1 MNGKWTSSKLIAF
14 AIIFISAT
22 TFFTF
27 KYVSSDQWIEVVK
40 WLFGIFVGGNV
51 AATIAHKLGFGNGGV
66 K

>member
-14 AIIFISAT
+14 VIIFLSAT
-22 TFFTF
+22 TFFTL
-27 KYVSSDQWIEVVK
+27 KYVNSDQWIEVVK

-51 AATIAHKLGFGNGGV
+51 AATVAHKFGNGGT